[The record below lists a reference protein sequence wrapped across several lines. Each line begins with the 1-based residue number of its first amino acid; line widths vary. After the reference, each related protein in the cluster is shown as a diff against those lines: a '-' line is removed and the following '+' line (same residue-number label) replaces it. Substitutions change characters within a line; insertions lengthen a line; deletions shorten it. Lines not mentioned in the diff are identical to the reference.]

1 MFFTVFLTEL
11 GDKTRL
17 AMPLFASK
25 HKTSALVVFASGG
38 AGLLVGAALA
48 TFLGTVT
55 SAVFRACRSS
65 SPLGLDSC

>member
-1 MFFTVFLTEL
+1 MFLTVVLTEL

-25 HKTSALVVFASGG
+25 HKTSALAVFASGG

-55 SAVFRACRSS
+55 SRY
-65 SPLGLDSC
+65 L